1 MAVDTRTAIAP
12 VPVPAE
18 PPPGYWERE
27 ASHFPQ
33 PLSPMI
39 RSLQL
44 EKQNEV
50 LRTVFAESGVLLEGI
65 DFREIGGWAY
75 TRQVPLGGKDRK
87 APPAWLFWI
96 LVRTVPSIRR
106 RIKTSVQNIRDD
118 QAMAYVERWWS
129 EWRPEQIATLAELRA
144 IDMAALGDGEFDAFL
159 GQVVDFLHQGWERH
173 FRLTQPF
180 FAIVEI
186 VFACQDLLGWD
197 DRQALDLMNGLSTA
211 STEPGRRL
219 AALTQMARERPAV
232 RKLLENID
240 DGTAAQVAAADREF
254 GAAFDAYQR
263 EFGYR
268 ALRYEVTDPSL
279 DEVPAF
285 ALGLIRDQL
294 KRGYDP
300 KAEEGASTKRRLEAE
315 SKARALLAT
324 RPRADRDRFERAL
337 ERARRV
343 YPVRED
349 NEFYTVSAPLALVR
363 HGVLELGGRLAA
375 KGVIDEREDVF
386 FLEID
391 EGRGAV
397 KSGTDQRALIARR
410 KGERA
415 WTLAN
420 PGPASYGTPPGPPPS
435 FDALPGDAAT
445 VAKGVVWLM
454 ERIFAAEASQTRSA
468 SGSTLRGIAASPGT
482 YTGPARVIM
491 DETEFD
497 KIQAGDVLV
506 CPITSPVWS
515 VLFSS
520 VGALVTDTGGVL
532 SHPAIISRE
541 YGIPAVVA
549 TGSAT
554 ANFKDGQLVTVDGDM
569 GTVAV
574 AG

>member
-1 MAVDTRTAIAP
+1 MTLDTRTGIAP
-12 VPVPAE
+12 VPIAAA

-39 RSLQL
+39 RSLQM
-44 EKQNEV
+44 ERQNETM
-50 LRTVFAESGVLLEGI
+50 RGVFADAGILLEGLE
-65 DFREIGGWAY
+65 FREIGGWAY

-87 APPAWLFWI
+87 APPGWLFWI

-106 RIKTSVQNIRDD
+106 RIRTSIQNMRGD
-118 QAMAYVERWWS
+118 QPLAYVDRWWN
-129 EWRPEQIATLAELRA
+129 EWRPEQVATLAELRA
-144 IDMAALGDGEFDAFL
+144 VKMGALGEAEFDAFL
-159 GQVVDFLHQGWERH
+159 GRVVDFLHQGWDRH
-173 FRLTQPF
+173 FRLTLPF
-180 FAIVEI
+180 MAIVEV
-186 VFACQDLLGWD
+186 VFACRDLLRWD
-197 DRQALDLMNGLSTA
+197 DRQSLDLMNGLSTA

-219 AALTQMARERPAV
+219 AVLTQMARERPAV
-232 RKLLENID
+232 RKLLEDID
-240 DGTAAQVAAADREF
+240 EGTAARVAATDADF
-254 GAAFDAYQR
+254 GAAFDAYQH

-268 ALRYEVTDPSL
+268 ALRYDVTDPSL
-279 DEVPAF
+279 EEVPAF
-285 ALGLIRDQL
+285 TLGLIRDQL

-300 KAEEGASTKRRLEAE
+300 KAEEGASTKRREEAE
-315 SKARALLAT
+315 SNARALLAT
-324 RPRADRDRFERAL
+324 RSQADRDRFQRAL

-349 NEFYTVSAPLALVR
+349 NEFYTVSSPLALTR
-363 HGVLELGGRLAA
+363 QAVLELGRRLVA

-391 EGRGAV
+391 EAREAFRGGA
-397 KSGTDQRALIARR
+397 DQRALVTRR
-410 KGERA
+410 KGERV

-435 FDALPGDAAT
+435 FDALPGEAAT
-445 VAKGVVWLM
+445 VAKGVLWLM
-454 ERIFAAEASQTRSA
+454 ERIFEAESSQRKETGTS
-468 SGSTLRGIAASPGT
+468 LNGIAASPGT

-554 ANFKDGQLVTVDGDM
+554 ANFRDGQLVTVDGDV
-569 GTVAV
+569 GTVTL